1 MAHITVTQLNAIV
14 EYCND
19 QLRINEFNDYCPNGL
34 QVEGKNDVSRI
45 ICGVTACQ
53 DLIEAAI
60 EKKADAIL
68 VHHGYFWKNES
79 AVITGIK
86 RKRIK
91 RLLEHDISLLAY
103 HLPLDAHP
111 DLGNNVTLAQV
122 LNLQINGSVESGAA
136 KGLLWD
142 GELASPLMADELAA
156 HIESCLK
163 RRPLHLSSK
172 SNRPVKTLGWCSG
185 GAQHYIEEAAAM
197 GLDAFISGE
206 VSEQTFHLAKELDI
220 HYFAAGHH
228 ATESYGVQ
236 ALAAHLTSQFG
247 VETEFVD
254 IANPV

>member
-1 MAHITVTQLNAIV
+1 MAQVNVTQLSAIV

-19 QLRINEFNDYCPNGL
+19 RLRINEFNDYCPNGL
-34 QVEGKNDVSRI
+34 QVEGKNNVSRI

-60 EKKADAIL
+60 EKKADVIL

-86 RKRIK
+86 RQRIR

-111 DLGNNVTLAQV
+111 EIGNNITLAQT
-122 LNLQINGSVESGAA
+122 LNLQVNGHVESGAA
-136 KGLLWD
+136 KGLLWK
-142 GELASPLMADELAA
+142 GELATPLMASEFAA
-156 HIESCLK
+156 HIEVCLK
-163 RRPLHLSSK
+163 RQPLHLPSK
-172 SNRPVKTLGWCSG
+172 SNQIIKTLGWCTG

-197 GLDAFISGE
+197 GLNAFISGE

-236 ALAAHLTSQFG
+236 ALGKQLANQFKLD
-247 VETEFVD
+247 VEFVD

>member
-1 MAHITVTQLNAIV
+1 MAQLNSIV

-19 QLRINEFNDYCPNGL
+19 LLRINEFSDYCPNGL
-34 QVEGKNDVSRI
+34 QVEGGNEVKKL

-60 EKKADAIL
+60 EKQADMIL
-68 VHHGYFWKNES
+68 VHHGYFWKNED

-86 RKRIK
+86 RKRIQC
-91 RLLEHDISLLAY
+91 LLEHGISLLAY

-111 DLGNNVTLAQV
+111 DLGNNMTLAQKLK
-122 LNLQINGSVESGAA
+122 LNVEGYALQGPA
-136 KGLLWD
+136 KGLLWN
-142 GELASPLMADELAA
+142 GALTSTINADELAA
-156 HIESCLK
+156 HIEKQLK
-163 RRPLHLSSK
+163 RKPLHLPDA
-172 SNRPVKTLGWCSG
+172 SNKPIKTIGWCTG

-236 ALAAHLTSQFG
+236 ALANNLSITFAI
-247 VETEFVD
+247 ETEFVD

>member
-1 MAHITVTQLNAIV
+1 MTQLNTIV

-19 QLRINEFNDYCPNGL
+19 LLRINEFKDYCPNGL
-34 QVEGKNDVSRI
+34 QVEGVNEVSRI

-53 DLIEAAI
+53 ALIESAI
-60 EKKADAIL
+60 EKRADMLL
-68 VHHGYFWKNES
+68 VHHGYFWKNEN

-86 RKRIK
+86 RKRIQ

-111 DLGNNVTLAQV
+111 EIGNNKTLADV
-122 LNLQINGSVESGAA
+122 LGIKINGCVEQGDS
-136 KGLLWD
+136 KGLLWN
-142 GELASPLMADELAA
+142 GELQSAVSANDLSSL
-156 HIESCLK
+156 IESRLHRK
-163 RRPLHLSSK
+163 PLHLRDFSDK
-172 SNRPVKTLGWCSG
+172 KIKTVGWCTG
-185 GAQHYIEEAAAM
+185 GAQHYIEDAAAM

-236 ALAAHLTSQFG
+236 ALAELISSKFTVNS
-247 VETEFVD
+247 EFVD
-254 IANPV
+254 IPNPV

>member
-1 MAHITVTQLNAIV
+1 MAQLNSIV

-19 QLRINEFNDYCPNGL
+19 LLNINEFRDYCPNGL
-34 QVEGKNDVSRI
+34 QVEGVNEVNRI

-60 EKKADAIL
+60 EKQADLIL
-68 VHHGYFWKNES
+68 VHHGYFWKNEE

-86 RKRIK
+86 RKRIQ
-91 RLLEHDISLLAY
+91 RLLEHEINLLAY

-111 DLGNNVTLAQV
+111 ALGNNFTLAER
-122 LNLQINGSVESGAA
+122 LNINVEKFLSQGAD
-136 KGLLWD
+136 KGLLWN
-142 GELASPLMADELAA
+142 GELATVMSADDFSR
-156 HIESCLK
+156 HIEKQLQRK
-163 RRPLHLSSK
+163 PLHLADASGK
-172 SNRPVKTLGWCSG
+172 SIKTLGWCTG
-185 GAQHYIEEAAAM
+185 GAQHYIEAAAAM

-236 ALAAHLTSQFG
+236 ALAAHLSQKFE
-247 VETEFVD
+247 VEFEFVD

>member
-1 MAHITVTQLNAIV
+1 MAQLNSIV

-19 QLRINEFNDYCPNGL
+19 LLRINEFSDYCPNGL
-34 QVEGKNDVSRI
+34 QVEGGKEVKKL

-53 DLIEAAI
+53 DLIEVAV
-60 EKKADAIL
+60 EKQADMIL
-68 VHHGYFWKNES
+68 VHHGYFWKNED

-86 RKRIK
+86 RKRIQ
-91 RLLEHDISLLAY
+91 RLLEHGISLLAY

-111 DLGNNVTLAQV
+111 DLGNNISLAQKLK
-122 LNLQINGSVESGAA
+122 LNVKGYALQGPA
-136 KGLLWD
+136 KGLLWN
-142 GELASPLMADELAA
+142 GTLASPVNADELAV
-156 HIESCLK
+156 HIEKQLL
-163 RRPLHLSSK
+163 RQPLHLPDASNK
-172 SNRPVKTLGWCSG
+172 SIKTVGWCTG

-236 ALAAHLTSQFG
+236 ALGDNLSTRFAI
-247 VETEFVD
+247 ETEFVN

>member
-1 MAHITVTQLNAIV
+1 MTKLNSTPLNSIV

-19 QLRINEFNDYCPNGL
+19 LLRINEFNDYCPNGL
-34 QVEGKNDVSRI
+34 QVEGNNKVNRI

-60 EKKADAIL
+60 EQQADAIL

-79 AVITGIK
+79 PVITGIK
-86 RKRIK
+86 RKRIQ
-91 RLLEHDISLLAY
+91 RLLAHDISLLAY

-111 DLGNNVTLAQV
+111 QLGNNITLAAK
-122 LNLQINGSVESGAA
+122 LGINDSVCVQQGAS
-136 KGLLWD
+136 KGLLWN
-142 GELASPLMADELAA
+142 GAFSAPLTADQVCA
-156 HIESCLK
+156 HIEKQLNRK
-163 RRPLHLSSK
+163 PQHLPAASDK
-172 SNRPVKTLGWCSG
+172 SIKTIGWCTG

-197 GLDAFISGE
+197 GLDGFISGE

-228 ATESYGVQ
+228 ATEFYGVQ
-236 ALAAHLTSQFG
+236 ALGGHLSEKFSLE
-247 VETEFVD
+247 VEFVD

>member
-1 MAHITVTQLNAIV
+1 MIKLNSTPLNSIV

-19 QLRINEFNDYCPNGL
+19 LLRINEFNDYCPNGL
-34 QVEGKNDVSRI
+34 QVEGNNKVNRI

-60 EKKADAIL
+60 EKQADAIL

-86 RKRIK
+86 RKRIQG
-91 RLLEHDISLLAY
+91 LLEHDISLLAY

-111 DLGNNVTLAQV
+111 QLGNNITLAEKLGIIDTTCVQ
-122 LNLQINGSVESGAA
+122 QGAS
-136 KGLLWD
+136 KGLLWS
-142 GELASPLMADELAA
+142 GAFSAPLTADEVCA
-156 HIESCLK
+156 HIGKHLN
-163 RRPLHLSSK
+163 RRPQHLPAASDK
-172 SNRPVKTLGWCSG
+172 PIKTIGWCTG

-197 GLDAFISGE
+197 GLDGFISGE

-236 ALAAHLTSQFG
+236 ALGGHLSEKFSLE
-247 VETEFVD
+247 VEFVD